1 MRCLIFAFCI
11 MASISYAEEETLLN
25 GVTDSGYFAGPVWK
39 MTRYNG
45 DMDVL
50 LGGHAGWIINHT
62 YSVGIGGYGM
72 MSGFRM
78 PMHGHG
84 SFDDHDH
91 GNKLS
96 YGGVEFEYIW
106 NSDKLMH
113 YSFSALLGAG
123 SLGIDDHQ
131 GIEEEY
137 LDHEHYTDTVFV
149 FEPSVNGIVNI
160 NPWFRLGVGVSYRLV
175 NGSDT
180 IGIDSSD
187 AGGAAMTL
195 TLKFGTF

>member
-1 MRCLIFAFCI
+1 
-11 MASISYAEEETLLN
+11 MASMSYAEEETLLN

-50 LGGHAGWIINHT
+50 FGGRVGWIINHT
-62 YSVGIGGYGM
+62 YSIGIGGYGM

-84 SFDDHDH
+84 FSDGHDH

-96 YGGVEFEYIW
+96 YGGVEIEYIR
-106 NSDKLMH
+106 NSDKLVH

-123 SLGIDDHQ
+123 SLGIDEHQ
-131 GIEEEY
+131 ANEEEY
-137 LDHEHYTDTVFV
+137 LDHEHYTDTAFV

-160 NPWFRLGVGVSYRLV
+160 NPWFRLGVGVSYRFV
-175 NGSDT
+175 NGFDT
-180 IGIDSSD
+180 IGIDLSD
-187 AGGAAMTL
+187 AGGSAITL
-195 TLKFGTF
+195 TLKFGRF